1 MLVSLCVTRKSQSEE
16 ERGDRGKCSV
26 PSRRGWKHPSS
37 PRAIGRCS
45 KSYPAPAPGGQ
56 VEAGEATHVFT
67 ANPMASCSLTPEDR
81 PTPPRYKGGDKCSLG
96 EVQEEEAGSWGQ
108 PAEAEMGRA

>member
-1 MLVSLCVTRKSQSEE
+1 MSRGRANRKRKEETEGSAVSLPGGVGSI
-16 ERGDRGKCSV
+16 
-26 PSRRGWKHPSS
+26 PHP

-67 ANPMASCSLTPEDR
+67 ANPMASCSLTAEDR